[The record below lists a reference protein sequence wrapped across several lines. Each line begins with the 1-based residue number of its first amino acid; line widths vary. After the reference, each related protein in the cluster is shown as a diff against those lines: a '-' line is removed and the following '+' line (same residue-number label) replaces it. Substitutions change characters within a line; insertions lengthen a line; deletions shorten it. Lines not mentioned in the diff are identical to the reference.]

1 MFTPVIK
8 SVAVAVTLLILQI
21 LLNWLEI
28 PQWIVITLVSV
39 SVLFYLLL
47 LHRSKQSEPSLSE
60 HAVHKL
66 DNNNI
71 IQATSRLA
79 IGAAEVSFFIDSLT
93 KDIKVSAQESEQI
106 SVASLQL
113 TDTSRHLSDNM
124 QTISTTINQTA
135 TASKDADDRLMNC
148 VNNIDQLVVSIKHV
162 ATQLQQLRDSA
173 DDIQRITEVINGVA
187 SQTNLLA
194 LNAAIEAARA
204 GEQGRGFAVVADEVR
219 ALAGKTSG
227 ATQDISTMLGGI
239 RQQSEQTVKL
249 MLELE
254 HASDSVQQEL
264 QYVASGFNNI
274 AQDINLASDTLEQLE
289 KASSDV
295 QVTSLQISEAITT
308 ISTSLQTVELKS
320 STVAEQAINLSGETE
335 VIYLDLSSQD
345 NDSFFSPLRIEADK
359 AARAI
364 AELLEQGINNGTF
377 SKEQLFAEKYQ
388 KIPNSDPTKY
398 TTAYDQY
405 TDQQFPAIQEPIL
418 TRFANVLYAG
428 AVDRKGYFPTH
439 NKKFSQRL
447 SGNYQQ
453 DIIHSRTKRIFD
465 DRTGSRCGSN
475 TQAMLLQTYKRDT
488 GEVLHDLSVPIMV
501 MGRHWGGFRIGFK
514 RE

>member
-1 MFTPVIK
+1 MLTPIIK
-8 SVAVAVTLLILQI
+8 SIIAAVALLMLQI
-21 LLNWLEI
+21 LLNWLKI
-28 PQWIVITLVSV
+28 PQWIVIAFVSA

-47 LHRSKQSEPSLSE
+47 LHRPKTIDPTVSEN
-60 HAVHKL
+60 AAHKV
-66 DNNNI
+66 DNSNI
-71 IQATSRLA
+71 MQATSRLA

-113 TDTSRHLSDNM
+113 TDTSRDLSDNM

-135 TASKDADDRLMNC
+135 TASKEADNRLMNC
-148 VNNIDQLVVSIKHV
+148 VNNIDQLVVSIKH
-162 ATQLQQLRDSA
+162 AAGQLQQLRDSA

-239 RQQSEQTVKL
+239 REQSEQTVKL
-249 MLELE
+249 MVELE
-254 HASDSVQQEL
+254 HASDNVQQEL
-264 QYVASGFNNI
+264 QHVAGGFNSI

-289 KASSDV
+289 KASGGV
-295 QVTSLQISEAITT
+295 QRTSLQINEAITT
-308 ISTSLQTVELKS
+308 ISTSLQAVEQKGG
-320 STVAEQAINLSGETE
+320 TVAEQAINLSGETE
-335 VIYLDLSSQD
+335 IIYLDLSQQD
-345 NDSFFSPLRIEADK
+345 NDSFFSPLRIEADN
-359 AARAI
+359 AAKAI
-364 AELLEQGINNGTF
+364 AELLEQGIANGTF
-377 SKEQLFAEKYQ
+377 SQAQLFAEKYE
-388 KIPNSDPTKY
+388 KIPNSDPAKY

-418 TRFANVLYAG
+418 TRFTNVLYAG

-447 SGNYQQ
+447 SGDYQK
-453 DIIHSRTKRIFD
+453 DIINNRTKRIFD

-501 MGRHWGGFRIGFK
+501 MGKHWGGFRIGFK